1 MRHSASYISKGGSD
15 MNRIGKLVAV
25 GVLLIQFGIWAVAAS
40 PAEAQVPQPAYGEG
54 PGVAGA
60 QPRAGEAPVAV
71 TALPRT
77 GFPPVDDYQWGQLDV
92 VGVVVVLLAAVG
104 AEALRRGRSLAS
116 RERQRSRHSTRVL
129 GALVATAA
137 ALALGTSLPP
147 AEVVQAQAQCNVSG
161 PAGKYAPTL
170 DDFGRGGGPF
180 VAKADPTHWGGRGFE
195 WGFQR
200 SDWDNAVDNP
210 WG

>member
-1 MRHSASYISKGGSD
+1 MRHSASYISKGVSD
-15 MNRIGKLVAV
+15 MNRNRIGKLVAV

-77 GFPPVDDYQWGQLDV
+77 GFPPVDDHQWGQLDV

-104 AEALRRGRSLAS
+104 AEALRRGRRLAS
-116 RERQRSRHSTRVL
+116 RERRRAGQSSRAL
-129 GALVATAA
+129 IALVGIAA
-137 ALALGTSLPP
+137 ALALSTVLAP
-147 AEVVQAQAQCNVSG
+147 ATTADAQACRISG
-161 PAGKYAPTL
+161 PADAYAPTL
-170 DDFGRGGGPF
+170 ADFGKGG
-180 VAKADPTHWGGRGFE
+180 E
-195 WGFQR
+195 
-200 SDWDNAVDNP
+200 
-210 WG
+210 